1 MIEDTSLEF
10 DMFEDVRRRLVDHY
24 IGEGRERLEAEKLA
38 LYLVQGMRD
47 IPKLIAIIAEAD
59 THTHAEVNKAIDAV
73 LENAP
78 ALERARAIILG
89 LETSNGENK

>member
-24 IGEGRERLEAEKLA
+24 MGEGRPRLEAEKIA
-38 LYLVQGMRD
+38 LYLIQGMRD

-59 THTHAEVNKAIDAV
+59 SRAHAEVNKAIDAV

-78 ALERARAIILG
+78 AFERARAILLG
-89 LETSNGENK
+89 LEPMSEEKK